1 MKGEKFKVRIRGSRA
16 GQRKAK
22 AKTKTKV
29 AGQARP
35 GDIACERSSDT
46 DAIPHICDFVCP
58 FADFPPAETA
68 GLCRTMS
75 AVWCRKLK
83 ELVNKNA
90 PCEWHRRMRGSA

>member
-1 MKGEKFKVRIRGSRA
+1 VSNK
-16 GQRKAK
+16 
-22 AKTKTKV
+22 
-29 AGQARP
+29 
-35 GDIACERSSDT
+35 
-46 DAIPHICDFVCP
+46 IPEYCDFDCP

-90 PCEWHRRMRGSA
+90 ACEWRRRRPARPPKTTPKKRAG